1 MKRKLLAVAVTI
13 GVVGAVL
20 ATGVSSAGTTR
31 AETTVTIHTENGDF
45 WGAVRS
51 PRPGRC
57 ANERRVVVFRQVGPQ
72 QDPSNDQRMFN
83 DTASLN
89 GDRYEWNTGNTHVEG
104 GRWYARVARTADCKA
119 DTSRT
124 VHV

>member
-1 MKRKLLAVAVTI
+1 LKRKLLAIIATI

-31 AETTVTIHTENGDF
+31 AETTVTIRSQNGDLSGF
-45 WGAVRS
+45 VRS

-57 ANERRVVVFRQVGPQ
+57 ANHRKVVVFHQVGSE
-72 QDPSNDQRMFN
+72 QDPPNDDRLGS
-83 DTASLN
+83 DIASRN
-89 GDRYEWNTGNTHVEG
+89 GDRYAWNTGNSGAEG
-104 GRWYARVARTADCKA
+104 KVYARVARTDFCKA

-124 VHV
+124 IEA